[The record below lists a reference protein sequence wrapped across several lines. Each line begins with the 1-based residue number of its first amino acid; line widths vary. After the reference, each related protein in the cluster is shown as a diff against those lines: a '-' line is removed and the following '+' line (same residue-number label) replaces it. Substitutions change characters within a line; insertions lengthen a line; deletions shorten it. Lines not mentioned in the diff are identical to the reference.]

1 MTDARFE
8 DAAGAPLNLGAMDPD
23 DLQVLSALLQDAVLT
38 VADVAWQKRH
48 QRLTLLVNRL
58 RREDGVH
65 VSPPERVRALL
76 AVENV
81 IGVSSQGVSRDDP
94 ELVLS
99 ILAVSFEPTEEGAG
113 HVVFTLAGDGALRA
127 EVEALELRLRDV
139 TRPYQAVSGKTPDH
153 EL

>member
-81 IGVSSQGVSRDDP
+81 IAAN
-94 ELVLS
+94 LS
-99 ILAVSFEPTEEGAG
+99 
-113 HVVFTLAGDGALRA
+113 A
-127 EVEALELRLRDV
+127 EMRKEA
-139 TRPYQAVSGKTPDH
+139 H
-153 EL
+153 

>member
-81 IGVSSQGVSRDDP
+81 IGV
-94 ELVLS
+94 
-99 ILAVSFEPTEEGAG
+99 LARPMLRTRARMSKAADKYARFRVKGRACQ
-113 HVVFTLAGDGALRA
+113 TLGQ
-127 EVEALELRLRDV
+127 VEAPAWCFVNMPMSDV
-139 TRPYQAVSGKTPDH
+139 SSTEIRARGEWHKKD
-153 EL
+153 

>member
-8 DAAGAPLNLGAMDPD
+8 DAAGAPLNLGAMDAD

-81 IGVSSQGVSRDDP
+81 TGVSSQGVSRDDP

-113 HVVFTLAGDGALRA
+113 NVVFTLAGDGALRA
-127 EVEALELRLRDV
+127 QVEALELRLRDV